1 VKRVTIVGSGP
12 SGVHFALSVA
22 RKGYDVTL
30 LDVGY
35 AKPPAV
41 RPQDSFRALKQNL
54 DDPVEYFLGQKFD
67 GVVLP
72 TTEKEY
78 YGIPPNKSYIFRSP
92 PGFSFDARGF
102 APLFSFAAGGIAETW
117 TGGCYPFN
125 DAELEGFP
133 FDYRG
138 IEPYYAE
145 VARRIGIIGAHDDLE
160 RFYPYHGELL
170 EPMELDAHSA
180 QIMAEYARRKRFLN
194 TRLRCWLGRTRIA
207 TLSRDRGA
215 RKACAK
221 LGRCLWGCPTD
232 SFYTPSLTLEELRA
246 RPNFRYVP
254 GYRVSHFR
262 FDAASRVT
270 AVVAES
276 VATGAAEE
284 FSVETLVLAA
294 GSLCS
299 SKIYLDSLYR
309 DSGRVEKLGGL
320 MDNRQI
326 LMPFVNLRQFGRPYE
341 AESYQYHQLGL
352 GIEGP
357 ASREYVHG
365 QITTLKTALVHPIIQ
380 NLPCDMRLASY
391 LVRNLHAALGVV
403 NVNLHDV
410 WRESNFLTI
419 EPDPQTRQTRLVLF
433 YEPSKAELAHLRWA
447 INQVRWAL
455 LTLGCIVPPRML
467 HVRPMGASVH
477 YAGTLPMAARPGA
490 HTTDPHGRS
499 HRFENLFIADGA
511 TFPFLPAKN
520 ITFTLMA
527 NAVRIAEEAF

>member
-1 VKRVTIVGSGP
+1 MKRVTIVGSGP

-22 RKGYDVTL
+22 RKGYDVTM

-35 AKPPAV
+35 SKPAAV
-41 RPQDSFRALKQNL
+41 RPQDDFQSLKRNL
-54 DDPVEYFLGQKFD
+54 EDSVDYFLGERFE

-72 TTEKEY
+72 TSEKEY
-78 YGIPPNKSYIFRSP
+78 YGIPPSKSYIFQSP
-92 PGFSFDARGF
+92 PGFAYESRGF

-125 DAELEGFP
+125 DVELEEFP
-133 FDYRG
+133 FGYAE
-138 IEPYYAE
+138 IEPYYTE
-145 VARRIGIIGAHDDLE
+145 VARRIGVIGAHDDLE
-160 RFYPYHGELL
+160 RFYPFHRELL
-170 EPMELDAHSA
+170 DPLELDAHSA
-180 QIMAEYARRKRFLN
+180 QIMGEYARRKRFLN
-194 TRLRCWLGRTRIA
+194 ERLHCWLGRTRIA
-207 TLSRDRGA
+207 TLSRDVGA
-215 RKACAK
+215 RKACGK

-246 RPNFRYVP
+246 LPNFHYVS
-254 GYRVSHFR
+254 GVRVSHFR
-262 FDAASRVT
+262 FDSSGRVT
-270 AVVAES
+270 SVVARRVS
-276 VATGAAEE
+276 DGVQEE
-284 FSVETLVLAA
+284 FPVETLALAA
-294 GSLCS
+294 GALCS
-299 SKIYLDSLYR
+299 SKIYLDSIYR

-326 LMPFVNLRQFGRPYE
+326 LMPFLNLRLLGQQYD
-341 AESYQYHQLGL
+341 AKSYQYHQLGL

-357 ASREYVHG
+357 QPREYVHG

-419 EPDPQTRQTRLVLF
+419 EPDAQTGETRLVLS

-455 LTLGCIVPPRML
+455 LVLGCLVPPRML
-467 HVRPMGASVH
+467 HV
-477 YAGTLPMAARPGA
+477 
-490 HTTDPHGRS
+490 
-499 HRFENLFIADGA
+499 
-511 TFPFLPAKN
+511 
-520 ITFTLMA
+520 
-527 NAVRIAEEAF
+527 